1 MDDTE
6 DERYMRRCI
15 QLAMNSPRTTSPNP
29 MVGAVIVH
37 DGRIIGEG
45 YHIRRG
51 EGHAEVNAINSVND
65 DTLLKDS
72 TIYVSLEP
80 CSHYGKT
87 PPCADLIISKHIS
100 RVVVG
105 CVDPFAKVHGQ
116 GIKKLRDAGIDVT
129 VGVLG
134 DECKALNKKFM
145 TSQMKHRPYIIL
157 KWAVSA
163 DGFID
168 NERNGGNPV
177 VLSTSHTSILVHKLR
192 AENDAIMVGTHTAL
206 LDNPKLTVRNWYGLN
221 PTRIVIDRN
230 LSLPQKLYLFDG
242 QAPTL
247 VYTEKIHD
255 DIYNVQYIK
264 LEPTENLLPQII
276 ADLAERNTSSL
287 LVEGGRRLLQSF
299 IDGGLWDEAYV
310 EHSILLLESGVKEP
324 QINGLKDTQFMFGVE
339 ISHYTQK

>member
-1 MDDTE
+1 MDNTE

-15 QLAMNSPRTTSPNP
+15 RLAMNSKRTTSPNP

-45 YHIRRG
+45 YHIRSG

-87 PPCADLIISKHIS
+87 PPCADLIISKHIP

-129 VGVLG
+129 VGVLE
-134 DECKALNKKFM
+134 DECKALNKKFI

-168 NERNGGNPV
+168 CDRKEGRPMA
-177 VLSTSHTSILVHKLR
+177 LSTSHTSMLVHKLR

-206 LDNPKLTVRNWYGLN
+206 LDNPKLTVRNWHGLN

-230 LSLPQKLYLFDG
+230 LLLPQMLYLFDG
-242 QAPTL
+242 QVSTL
-247 VYTEKIHD
+247 VYTERIHC

-264 LEPTENLLPQII
+264 IGHAENLLPQII
-276 ADLAERNTSSL
+276 ADLAERNIRSL

-299 IDGGLWDEAYV
+299 IDSGLWDEAYV
-310 EHSILLLESGVKEP
+310 EHSFLSLKSGVKEP
-324 QINGLKDTQFMFGVE
+324 LIYGLKDTQFMFGVE